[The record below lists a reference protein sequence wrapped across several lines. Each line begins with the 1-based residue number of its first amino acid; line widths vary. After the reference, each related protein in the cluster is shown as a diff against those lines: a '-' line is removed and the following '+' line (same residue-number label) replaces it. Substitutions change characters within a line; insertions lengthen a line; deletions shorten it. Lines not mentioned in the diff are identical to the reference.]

1 MARKFTLRGLQS
13 EQLKGISFEEFSK
26 LINSHERRSLK
37 RMSMQMKN
45 FLEHFRL
52 NKKKNK
58 VTRTHVRQMVI
69 VPEMIDSHISVYDG
83 HKFVELSI
91 SAEML
96 GRRLGEFVHTTKL
109 VKHSGPGV
117 GATRGSKTVELK

>member
-13 EQLKGISFEEFSK
+13 EQLKVTSLEEFSK

-45 FLEHFRL
+45 FLEHFRANKKL
-52 NKKKNK
+52 NKPIK
-58 VTRTHVRQMVI
+58 THMRQMVI
-69 VPEMIDSHISVYDG
+69 LPEMMDSRISVYDG
-83 HKFVELSI
+83 HKFVELLI

-109 VKHSGPGV
+109 VKHSGPGI